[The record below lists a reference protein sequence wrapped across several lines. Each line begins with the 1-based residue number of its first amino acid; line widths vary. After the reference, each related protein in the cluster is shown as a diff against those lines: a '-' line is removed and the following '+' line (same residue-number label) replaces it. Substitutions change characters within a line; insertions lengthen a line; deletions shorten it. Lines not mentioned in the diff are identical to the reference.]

1 MEGFAVPY
9 QSTVKVES
17 PGSARVEHEIVTPAP
32 FGSPCPPVRVLV
44 VDRPGWVYFGSAAVA
59 SDNASLEVVGR
70 ALDASDAA
78 RLALQT
84 RPDVLVVN
92 LPSDPRRAID
102 TIQELKRT
110 LPDTRMV
117 AFASIGSGPFVREAF
132 EAGVAALLF
141 RDDDPAMLA
150 EVIRTVRSGKFV
162 APFVSEILRDD
173 AARAVEQESF
183 VNVLTRRE
191 WSVLKLI
198 AEGLNSRQMAGGLG
212 IKLTTVHAHRANIMK
227 KLNIHKAVQLSQ
239 YYFRYVAYV
248 R

>member
-1 MEGFAVPY
+1 VPY
-9 QSTVKVES
+9 ESTVKVEP
-17 PGSARVEHEIVTPAP
+17 PGSARIEPETVTPTVVP
-32 FGSPCPPVRVLV
+32 SSCPPVRVLV
-44 VDRPGWVYFGSAAVA
+44 VDRPGWVYFGSAAVSSNDA
-59 SDNASLEVVGR
+59 NLEVVGR
-70 ALDASDAA
+70 ALDAPDAA
-78 RLALQT
+78 RLASQT

-92 LPSDPRRAID
+92 LPSDPRHAID
-102 TIQELKRT
+102 TIKELKRT

-117 AFASIGSGPFVREAF
+117 AFASIGTGPFVREAF

-162 APFVSEILRDD
+162 APFVSEILHKDEDRTADLP
-173 AARAVEQESF
+173 AF

-198 AEGLNSRQMAGGLG
+198 ADGLNSRQMSGGLG

-227 KLNIHKAVQLSQ
+227 KLNIHKAPVLAQ
-239 YYFRYVAYV
+239 YYFRYAAQVH
-248 R
+248 